1 MRKPD
6 AKTGTLLFEKL
17 EEAVKDVYKGAN
29 DIFINFYNR
38 ESHDLTFNIY
48 LKDEFNSVE
57 MYRLSESELN
67 ELIVKYLEKKNIK
80 VKMTNKDDYSSAHIY
95 FDNNVMKFT
104 YI

>member
-17 EEAVKDVYKGAN
+17 EEDVKDVYKAAN

-57 MYRLSESELN
+57 MYRLSEPELN

-80 VKMTNKDDYSSAHIY
+80 VKMTNKDDYCSAHIY